1 MFSLQGFPI
10 VSSLAQ
16 HQILMQHARIYRAWI
31 TFSSLDGC
39 PFLMVIATFNN
50 NNNDDNNSND
60 NNTDIVIVFSGAL
73 FHFQAPSQIVASED
87 AGTAQYSLELSLNN
101 TDNINTTVFL
111 R

>member
-1 MFSLQGFPI
+1 
-10 VSSLAQ
+10 
-16 HQILMQHARIYRAWI
+16 MQYARIYRAWI

-50 NNNDDNNSND
+50 NNNDDNNSNN
-60 NNTDIVIVFSGAL
+60 NNTVIVIVFSGAL

-101 TDNINTTVFL
+101 TDNINTTAFL

>member
-1 MFSLQGFPI
+1 
-10 VSSLAQ
+10 
-16 HQILMQHARIYRAWI
+16 MQYARIYRAWI

-50 NNNDDNNSND
+50 NNNDDNNSNN
-60 NNTDIVIVFSGAL
+60 NNTVIVIVFSGAL

>member
-1 MFSLQGFPI
+1 
-10 VSSLAQ
+10 
-16 HQILMQHARIYRAWI
+16 MQHARIYRAWI

-50 NNNDDNNSND
+50 NNNDDNNSN
-60 NNTDIVIVFSGAL
+60 NNTVIVIVFSGAL

-87 AGTAQYSLELSLNN
+87 AGTAQYSFELSLNN
-101 TDNINTTVFL
+101 TDNLNTTVFL

>member
-1 MFSLQGFPI
+1 
-10 VSSLAQ
+10 
-16 HQILMQHARIYRAWI
+16 MQHARIYRAWI

-50 NNNDDNNSND
+50 NNNNNDNNSKN
-60 NNTDIVIVFSGAL
+60 NNTVIVIVFSGAL
-73 FHFQAPSQIVASED
+73 FHFQAPSQIAASED

>member
-1 MFSLQGFPI
+1 
-10 VSSLAQ
+10 
-16 HQILMQHARIYRAWI
+16 MQHARIYRAWI
-31 TFSSLDGC
+31 TFSSLDEC
-39 PFLMVIATFNN
+39 PFVMVIATFNN

>member
-1 MFSLQGFPI
+1 
-10 VSSLAQ
+10 
-16 HQILMQHARIYRAWI
+16 MQHASIYRAWI

-50 NNNDDNNSND
+50 NNNNNDNNNSNNN
-60 NNTDIVIVFSGAL
+60 NNTVIVIVFSGAL

>member
-1 MFSLQGFPI
+1 
-10 VSSLAQ
+10 
-16 HQILMQHARIYRAWI
+16 MQHARIYRAWI

-50 NNNDDNNSND
+50 NNNDDNNSNNN
-60 NNTDIVIVFSGAL
+60 NNTVIVIVLVFLGAL

-87 AGTAQYSLELSLNN
+87 QGTAQYSLELFLNN

>member
-1 MFSLQGFPI
+1 
-10 VSSLAQ
+10 
-16 HQILMQHARIYRAWI
+16 MQHARIYRAWI

-50 NNNDDNNSND
+50 NNNNNDDNNSNNN
-60 NNTDIVIVFSGAL
+60 NNTVIVIVFSGAL

>member
-1 MFSLQGFPI
+1 
-10 VSSLAQ
+10 
-16 HQILMQHARIYRAWI
+16 MQYARIYRAWI

-50 NNNDDNNSND
+50 NNNDDNNSNN
-60 NNTDIVIVFSGAL
+60 NNTAIVIVFSGAL
-73 FHFQAPSQIVASED
+73 FHFQAPSLIVASED

>member
-1 MFSLQGFPI
+1 MMI
-10 VSSLAQ
+10 
-16 HQILMQHARIYRAWI
+16 I
-31 TFSSLDGC
+31 
-39 PFLMVIATFNN
+39 
-50 NNNDDNNSND
+50 
-60 NNTDIVIVFSGAL
+60 IVIIIILLLLLFFSGAL

>member
-1 MFSLQGFPI
+1 
-10 VSSLAQ
+10 
-16 HQILMQHARIYRAWI
+16 
-31 TFSSLDGC
+31 
-39 PFLMVIATFNN
+39 MVIATFNN
-50 NNNDDNNSND
+50 NNNNNNDNNSND

>member
-1 MFSLQGFPI
+1 
-10 VSSLAQ
+10 
-16 HQILMQHARIYRAWI
+16 MQHARIYRAWI
-31 TFSSLDGC
+31 TFSSSDGC

-50 NNNDDNNSND
+50 NNDDDNNSNN
-60 NNTDIVIVFSGAL
+60 NNTVIVIVFSGAL
-73 FHFQAPSQIVASED
+73 FHFQAPSQKVASED

>member
-1 MFSLQGFPI
+1 
-10 VSSLAQ
+10 
-16 HQILMQHARIYRAWI
+16 MQYARIYRAWI

-50 NNNDDNNSND
+50 NNNDDNNSNN
-60 NNTDIVIVFSGAL
+60 NNTAIVIVFSGAL

>member
-1 MFSLQGFPI
+1 
-10 VSSLAQ
+10 
-16 HQILMQHARIYRAWI
+16 MQYARIYRAWI

-50 NNNDDNNSND
+50 NNNDDNNSNN
-60 NNTDIVIVFSGAL
+60 NNTVIVIVFSGAL
-73 FHFQAPSQIVASED
+73 FHFQAPLQIVASED

>member
-1 MFSLQGFPI
+1 
-10 VSSLAQ
+10 
-16 HQILMQHARIYRAWI
+16 MQQARIYRAWI

-39 PFLMVIATFNN
+39 HFLMVIATFNN
-50 NNNDDNNSND
+50 NNDDNNSNN
-60 NNTDIVIVFSGAL
+60 NNTVIVIVFSGAL

>member
-1 MFSLQGFPI
+1 
-10 VSSLAQ
+10 
-16 HQILMQHARIYRAWI
+16 MQHARIYRAWI

-50 NNNDDNNSND
+50 NNNDDNNSN
-60 NNTDIVIVFSGAL
+60 NNNNVIVIVFSGAL